1 MKEIRVRIGRKE
13 LSETGTGVE
22 IERNH
27 TSSTFVTMGLEIENT
42 Q

>member
-1 MKEIRVRIGRKE
+1 MKEIRVRRGREE
-13 LSETGTGVE
+13 LSQTGAGVE
-22 IERNH
+22 IERSH